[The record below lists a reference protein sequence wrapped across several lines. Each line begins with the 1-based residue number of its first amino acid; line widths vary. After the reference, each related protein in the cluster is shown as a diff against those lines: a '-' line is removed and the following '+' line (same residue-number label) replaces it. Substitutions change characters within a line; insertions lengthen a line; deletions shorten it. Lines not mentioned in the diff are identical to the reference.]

1 MNNLISSIQQ
11 TLEELN
17 CVLRL
22 MSDKQFST
30 PLRIFSDSSVGMH
43 ARHIVEFYQCLLSQ
57 SAENQIINYDKRQRD
72 LQLQTNLD
80 YFTLTI
86 NSIIAQLENLDKE
99 TLNTPLPIVS
109 GCTISTTSDDDGENA
124 AHINS
129 SLGRE
134 LHYNLEHTIHHA
146 AFIKIGIL
154 SLLPDAYLPKT
165 FGVAP
170 STIRYNLMMRDE

>member
-1 MNNLISSIQQ
+1 MNNLIQSIQQ

-17 CVLRL
+17 SVLRL
-22 MSDKQFST
+22 MSDTQFST

-57 SAENQIINYDKRQRD
+57 NGENQVINYDKRQRD
-72 LQLQTNLD
+72 LQLQSHLD

-86 NSIIAQLENLDKE
+86 NNIVAQLENLDKDA
-99 TLNTPLPIVS
+99 LNIPLS
-109 GCTISTTSDDDGENA
+109 MTSDDDGENA
-124 AHINS
+124 EPINS

-134 LHYNLEHTIHHA
+134 LQYNLEHTIHHA

-154 SLLPDAYLPKT
+154 SLLPDAVLPKT

-170 STIRYNLMMRDE
+170 STIRYNLIMNNE